1 VSPGTD
7 NGRKTSLSRQE
18 AQSAGSDVRRF
29 ALPAVALAL
38 ALTATLALWQSR
50 LESPSNDGALGTK
63 SATATAIALGTAG
76 GANGSREP
84 DDGSTGDAPAGDG
97 PSAAGDAGVAPRS
110 IGDEASESTEE
121 GTIGEAFSY
130 GGATATPVPLLART
144 ALLPLVVAADAG
156 AIGRALEAAERA
168 ASSGTV
174 GESGGGPGSLGRG
187 AAREESGPGEGEGA
201 APVIASPQT
210 GPGQGPATG
219 ADPARVAALAGLPPG
234 VPAWQRELLAER
246 VGFGRGATG
255 GLGGRIVRVTT
266 LDDEDDGSIRAA
278 MAVPGPRWVVFDV
291 SGVIRLDGMLRV
303 PSDTTID
310 GRGTYIAFQG
320 SGLDIRGVS
329 NVIVSHVV
337 LEAGEGDAISVR
349 ARASTVWLNHL
360 TLRDF
365 SDGLVDVTRE
375 ATDVTVSWC
384 RFEDHEKVMLVG
396 GDGEMPQDAVIRVT
410 MHHNLFDR
418 TGQRQPRLRFGRVHA
433 FNNVLDRWRS
443 IGMAANYGGE
453 LLVERNV
460 FVAGER
466 AEEAVRAGADED
478 APGRVKTT
486 GNQLLERDG
495 AGGWRPATAEEVAGR
510 FETRHPERVFDAAA
524 AYPYSAAPAD
534 MRLLDRVRAAAGW
547 QPAEAPP
554 GGADAAD

>member
-7 NGRKTSLSRQE
+7 NGRETGLSQQE
-18 AQSAGSDVRRF
+18 SQSAGSDARRF
-29 ALPAVALAL
+29 ALPAVALVL

-50 LESPSNDGALGTK
+50 SEMPPNDGALTTK
-63 SATATAIALGTAG
+63 SATATAIALGAAG
-76 GANGSREP
+76 GANGPREP
-84 DDGSTGDAPAGDG
+84 DDGSIGGAPAGDG
-97 PSAAGDAGVAPRS
+97 PSAAGDAGVATRS

-168 ASSGTV
+168 ASARTAGGGS
-174 GESGGGPGSLGRG
+174 GGPGSTGRG
-187 AAREESGPGEGEGA
+187 AARDEGGSGEGTVD
-201 APVIASPQT
+201 APATTLPQAE
-210 GPGQGPATG
+210 PEPATG
-219 ADPARVAALAGLPPG
+219 GDRARQAALSSLPPG
-234 VPAWQRELLAER
+234 IPAWQRQLLAER

-266 LDDEDDGSIRAA
+266 LDDEGDGSIRAA
-278 MAVPGPRWVVFDV
+278 MAEPGPRWVIFDV

-310 GRGTYIAFQG
+310 GRGTYVAFQG

-365 SDGLVDVTRE
+365 SDGLIDVTRE

-384 RFEDHEKVMLVG
+384 RFEEHEKVMLVG

-433 FNNVLDRWRS
+433 FNNVIDRWRS

-486 GNQLLERDG
+486 GNLLLERDG
-495 AGGWRPATAEEVAGR
+495 AGDWRSATAEEVAGR

-534 MRLLDRVRAAAGW
+534 MGLLEGVRAAAGW
-547 QPAEAPP
+547 QPAEAPL